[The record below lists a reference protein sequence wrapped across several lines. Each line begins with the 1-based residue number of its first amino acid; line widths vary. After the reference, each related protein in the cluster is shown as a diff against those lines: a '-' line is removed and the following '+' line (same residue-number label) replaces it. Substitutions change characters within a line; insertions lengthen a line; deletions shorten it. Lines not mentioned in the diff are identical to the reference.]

1 MKKVSSLFCRTAVLQ
16 NKLDRLNGQLEVLSG
31 GERECNCNYGST
43 FIPCLIALLIIKRIQ
58 RSIKRLTKEYMSAYV
73 TAGWVGWEIPATTV
87 QLRRGFD

>member
-1 MKKVSSLFCRTAVLQ
+1 MKKVCLVYFAEQRACILSAER
-16 NKLDRLNGQLEVLSG
+16 QLEVLSG

-87 QLRRGFD
+87 QRRRGFD